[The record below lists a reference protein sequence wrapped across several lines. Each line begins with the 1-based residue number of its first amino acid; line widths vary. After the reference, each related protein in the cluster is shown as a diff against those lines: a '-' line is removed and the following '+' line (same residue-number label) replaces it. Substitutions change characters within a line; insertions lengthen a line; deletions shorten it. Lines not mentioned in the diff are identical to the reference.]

1 METMA
6 DLKLLALDQDDLA
19 IVSAYMQDSVFRV
32 ADLSYDARGRQF
44 MVVFN
49 RFVWEKADR
58 KNKGFERRRSVIS
71 FKRVEAVRTLGVDRN
86 NPDAVCS
93 LLAMRFDQKGDGPE
107 GTVELILAGG
117 AAISLDVECIEAQM
131 MDTGGA
137 WETERMPRHPKGD

>member
-1 METMA
+1 MA

-19 IVSAYMQDSVFRV
+19 IVSAYTQDSVFRV
-32 ADLSYDARGRQF
+32 ADLSYDARSRQF
-44 MVVFN
+44 TVVFN

-58 KNKGFERRRSVIS
+58 KSKGFERRRSVIS
-71 FKRVEAVRTLGVDRN
+71 FKRVEAVRTLGIDRTN
-86 NPDAVCS
+86 ADTVCS
-93 LLAMRFDQKGDGPE
+93 LLAMRFDQKGDGPD

>member
-6 DLKLLALDQDDLA
+6 DLKLLALDRDDLE
-19 IVSAYMQDSVFRV
+19 IVSAHMQDSVFRV

-49 RFVWEKADR
+49 RFVWEKANR

-137 WETERMPRHPKGD
+137 WETERMPKHPKGD

>member
-1 METMA
+1 MA
-6 DLKLLALDQDDLA
+6 DLKLLALDRDDLE
-19 IVSAYMQDSVFRV
+19 IVSAHMQDSVFRV

-49 RFVWEKADR
+49 RFVWEKANR

-137 WETERMPRHPKGD
+137 WETERMPKHPKGD

>member
-1 METMA
+1 MA
-6 DLKLLALDQDDLA
+6 DLKLLALDRDDLD
-19 IVSAYMQDSVFRV
+19 IVSAHMQDSVFRV

-58 KNKGFERRRSVIS
+58 KSKGFERRRSAIS

-86 NPDAVCS
+86 DPDAVCS

-137 WETERMPRHPKGD
+137 WETEWMPRHPKGD

>member
-1 METMA
+1 MA
-6 DLKLLALDQDDLA
+6 DLKLLALDQGDLA

-71 FKRVEAVRTLGVDRN
+71 FKRVEAVRTLGVDRS
-86 NPDAVCS
+86 NPDAACS

-117 AAISLDVECIEAQM
+117 AAISLDVECIEVQM

>member
-32 ADLSYDARGRQF
+32 ADLSYEARGRQF

-49 RFVWEKADR
+49 RFVWEKAYR

-71 FKRVEAVRTLGVDRN
+71 FKRVEAVRTLGVDRS